1 MPRETRSRTR
11 RASHEILRGH
21 SRRRDERPRPPHLH
35 RRGHQGVCRP
45 LRSAAV
51 PSRRGGRRALA
62 FRAALRLGL
71 AHRLRLDAADDRLP
85 PARGRGAARARRG
98 GRPARAVARLPR
110 PRMAQA
116 GLCRRYGLVRDRGGR
131 DAAAGQPPR
140 LGHDLRAQHRREP
153 AWRAGDLV
161 HQQCFRRAQ
170 GARTAGVMS
179 VTSEP
184 VREPQALAA
193 KRDERRAAGAACA
206 AHALHDGYTDLIYVM
221 LPVWQKEFGLG
232 YAELGLLRGLFSGTM
247 AGFQIPSGLIAERL
261 GTAPVLAL
269 GTALA
274 GTGYCLAGASAGFGL
289 LVVALFV
296 GGLGASVQHP
306 LASSLMARAFAGPR
320 TMKAL
325 GSYNFAGDIGKMTVP
340 ASASLLLVAMS
351 WRPALALLGGLGLI
365 AAAAIFVLTPRYGAE
380 IPSQAAH
387 QHAAGG
393 ALGARHCFAFP
404 LLLSIGMLDSATR
417 MGFLLFLP
425 FVLTAK
431 GASLPTVGLALT
443 LVFAG
448 GAAGKLVCAFIGAR
462 IGAVATVWLTEG
474 LTAVL
479 IVALLPLPLEA
490 AMVLLPFIGIAL
502 NGTSSVLY
510 GSVPDL
516 VAPERRG
523 RAFGVFYTGTIGA
536 GAVAPMIYGVVGDA
550 FGVPTA
556 LKLIA
561 GIVLLTLP
569 LSLLLKSTLARRP
582 A

>member
-1 MPRETRSRTR
+1 
-11 RASHEILRGH
+11 
-21 SRRRDERPRPPHLH
+21 
-35 RRGHQGVCRP
+35 
-45 LRSAAV
+45 
-51 PSRRGGRRALA
+51 
-62 FRAALRLGL
+62 
-71 AHRLRLDAADDRLP
+71 
-85 PARGRGAARARRG
+85 
-98 GRPARAVARLPR
+98 
-110 PRMAQA
+110 
-116 GLCRRYGLVRDRGGR
+116 
-131 DAAAGQPPR
+131 
-140 LGHDLRAQHRREP
+140 
-153 AWRAGDLV
+153 
-161 HQQCFRRAQ
+161 
-170 GARTAGVMS
+170 MS

-184 VREPQALAA
+184 VREPHALAA
-193 KRDERRAAGAACA
+193 KRDERRAAGVACG

-320 TMKAL
+320 SMKAL

-340 ASASLLLVAMS
+340 AAASLLLVAMS

-380 IPSQAAH
+380 IPSQPAH

-393 ALGARHCFAFP
+393 ALGARHRFAFP

-443 LVFAG
+443 LVFTG
-448 GAAGKLVCAFIGAR
+448 GAVGKLVCAFVGAR

-474 LTAVL
+474 LTAVG
-479 IVALLPLPLEA
+479 IVALLPLALAPAL
-490 AMVLLPFIGIAL
+490 VLLPVIGIAL

-516 VAPERRG
+516 VEPARRA
-523 RAFGVFYTGTIGA
+523 RALSVFYTGTIGT
-536 GAVAPMIYGVVGDA
+536 GALAPMLYGVAGDA
-550 FGVPTA
+550 LGVPTA
-556 LKLIA
+556 LIVVA
-561 GIVLLTLP
+561 AIVLLTLP
-569 LSLLLKSTLARRP
+569 LSLVLKPALARRLR
-582 A
+582 